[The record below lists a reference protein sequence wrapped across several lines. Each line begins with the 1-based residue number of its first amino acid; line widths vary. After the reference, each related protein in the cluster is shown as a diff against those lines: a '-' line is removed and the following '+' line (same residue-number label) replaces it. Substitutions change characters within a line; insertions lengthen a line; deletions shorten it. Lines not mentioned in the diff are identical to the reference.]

1 VKIRT
6 KLIINI
12 TIPVILLI
20 IAVWGMWMMNREL
33 DNISMEDSLNQE
45 MIEGVFTLNVLTSE
59 YMLYQSERTELQWSW
74 QHEKLRSILSKIQ
87 AAGDREE
94 RALVKK
100 ILVNF
105 KDLRIFFQ
113 KLIKSE
119 GRVLSKKGKESN
131 EVLVSRI
138 LSGAQ
143 AMVFLGKR
151 LNAKNRQDLIEF
163 RKAVRLAFILFIAFG
178 FISLFSFSLQ
188 LYSGVKPSLENL
200 EKGVRE
206 IGRGNLKYRT
216 EIRTGDELGE
226 LSNAFNVMASK
237 LESSY
242 ESLEKRNRELQDF
255 AFIASHD
262 LQEPLRVIAGYIQ
275 LARKNMVGQLNAKG
289 EEFVKGAVEASH
301 RMQRMISALML
312 YSSIGMQNEAIQRVD
327 MEKILEETLAN
338 LRIMIE
344 EKKATITHD
353 PLPDVRANESLI
365 IRVFQNIIENA
376 MKFSGKSLPEIHI
389 SSRKKE
395 DFIEFSIRDNGI
407 GIESQYQDVIFKMFK
422 RLHTRSEYPGSGVGL
437 GICKKIVESFG
448 GEIRVESISGVG
460 SVFYFT
466 LPAYKEEN
474 ENGE

>member
-1 VKIRT
+1 
-6 KLIINI
+6 
-12 TIPVILLI
+12 
-20 IAVWGMWMMNREL
+20 
-33 DNISMEDSLNQE
+33 
-45 MIEGVFTLNVLTSE
+45 
-59 YMLYQSERTELQWSW
+59 
-74 QHEKLRSILSKIQ
+74 
-87 AAGDREE
+87 
-94 RALVKK
+94 
-100 ILVNF
+100 
-105 KDLRIFFQ
+105 
-113 KLIKSE
+113 
-119 GRVLSKKGKESN
+119 
-131 EVLVSRI
+131 
-138 LSGAQ
+138 
-143 AMVFLGKR
+143 MVFLGKR